1 MGPLLSGVEE
11 GIRILRVKLKG
22 LSDVRPSHGARRELK
37 LILRL
42 LLELPHEERGCNGQE
57 KEGVQNPTGHSHRPF
72 CLSRESWREASQRE
86 REQSRVYVEKGC
98 HAPMEFDSG
107 SPRLTA
113 SPIRLDISR
122 TLVAWP
128 R

>member
-37 LILRL
+37 LVLRL

-72 CLSRESWREASQRE
+72 CLSRESWRERLRKGSE
-86 REQSRVYVEKGC
+86 SSRGF
-98 HAPMEFDSG
+98 M
-107 SPRLTA
+107 
-113 SPIRLDISR
+113 
-122 TLVAWP
+122 
-128 R
+128 